1 MAVSSIDAVALR
13 AALEAGGEIALV
25 DVREERPFAE
35 GHVLTASQ
43 VALSWL
49 ELELPRRAPCRS
61 TRLVLC
67 DGGEGLAERAA
78 PVAERLGY
86 QDVVILEGGVSA
98 WAAAGYHVWT
108 GLNVPGKTFG
118 EVVDQT
124 CATPFLEAAE
134 VKARVD
140 AGDDLVILD
149 SRPWEEYTD
158 FNIPGG
164 IDCPGAELA
173 YRVRDLAP
181 DPSTTVI
188 VNCAGRTR
196 SIIGCQSLVNAGVP
210 NPVFALLNGTIGWE
224 QAGLTLEH
232 GADRNHGDVSG
243 DAVAWSAAAAGRL
256 AERSG
261 VETIGHDVLTD
272 WRRESGHK
280 TLYLLDVRS
289 PAEFEAG
296 HLPGSVSAPG
306 GQLVQGADDWI
317 AVRDGR
323 IVLID
328 DTGVRAK
335 MTASWLRQL
344 AHPHVA
350 VLENA
355 LQDVDLEAGPAPL
368 PVTPPVMPGVDATD
382 LVGRKDAFSILDLS
396 HSLRF
401 YREHAAGALWTVRSR
416 LAEALEEIPDNRPIV
431 VMDDRAGA
439 LAAFAVA
446 DLRQMGRDD
455 ASVLT
460 GGLAAWRAGG
470 GAVESG
476 QDGMLTAMDD
486 CYHLPVDLIDDPAQ
500 ADRDYIAWEVTLVE
514 QLERDGLLTLEPL
527 T

>member
-1 MAVSSIDAVALR
+1 MPVSSVGAATLR

-25 DVREERPFAE
+25 DVREERLFAD
-35 GHVLTASQ
+35 GHILTASQ
-43 VALSWL
+43 IALSCL
-49 ELELPRRAPCRS
+49 ELELSRRAPCRA

-78 PVAERLGY
+78 PVAEALGY
-86 QDVVILEGGVSA
+86 HDVVTLDGGMPA
-98 WAAAGYHVWT
+98 WADAGYHVWT
-108 GLNVPGKTFG
+108 GLNVPGKTLG

-140 AGDDLVILD
+140 AGDDLIILD
-149 SRPWEEYTD
+149 SRPWDEYTD

-164 IDCPGAELA
+164 VDCPGAELA

-224 QAGLTLEH
+224 QAGLSLEH
-232 GADRNHGDVSG
+232 GADRNHGDVSNK
-243 DAVAWSAAAAGRL
+243 AVAWSAAAAGRL

-261 VETIGHDVLTD
+261 VESIDHDVLNA
-272 WRRESGHK
+272 WLQESKQK
-280 TLYLLDVRS
+280 TLYCLDVRS
-289 PAEFEAG
+289 PSEFNAG

-328 DTGVRAK
+328 DTGVRAN
-335 MTASWLRQL
+335 MTASWLKQMG
-344 AHPHVA
+344 HPRVA
-350 VLENA
+350 VLQDA
-355 LQDVDLEAGPAPL
+355 LQGVDLETGPVPL
-368 PVTPPVMPGVDATD
+368 PVVPPTVPGVVVSDV
-382 LVGRKDAFSILDLS
+382 LGREGDVTILDLS
-396 HSLRF
+396 HSLTFFRG
-401 YREHAAGALWTVRSR
+401 HAAGALWTLRSR
-416 LAEALEEIPDNRPIV
+416 LEEALKKLPDNRPIV

-439 LAAFAVA
+439 LAAYAVA
-446 DLRQMGRDD
+446 DLQRKGRDD
-455 ASVLT
+455 ASVLAS
-460 GGLAAWRAGG
+460 GLDAWRAGG
-470 GAVESG
+470 GAVASG
-476 QDGMLTAMDD
+476 LEGMLTAMDD
-486 CYHLPVDLIDDPAQ
+486 CYHPPAELIDDPAQ

-514 QLERDGLLTLEPL
+514 QLERDGLLRFSPL

>member
-1 MAVSSIDAVALR
+1 MPISSLDAVALR
-13 AALEAGGEIALV
+13 AALETGGEIALV

-35 GHVLTASQ
+35 GHILTASQ
-43 VALSWL
+43 IALSWL

-67 DGGEGLAERAA
+67 DGGEGLAERAT
-78 PVAERLGY
+78 PVAEALGY
-86 QDVVILEGGVSA
+86 RDVVTLGGGMPA
-98 WAAAGYHVWT
+98 WAEAGYHVWT
-108 GLNVPGKTFG
+108 GLNVPGKTLG
-118 EVVDQT
+118 EVIDQS
-124 CATPFLEAAE
+124 CATPFLEAAD

-140 AGDDLVILD
+140 AGDDLIILD
-149 SRPWEEYTD
+149 SRPWDEYTD

-173 YRVRDLAP
+173 YRVKDLAP

-232 GADRNHGDVSG
+232 GADRNHGDVS
-243 DAVAWSAAAAGRL
+243 DAAIDWSAAAAGSL

-261 VETIGHDVLTD
+261 VETIDHDVLNT
-272 WRRESGHK
+272 WRQESGHK

-296 HLPGSVSAPG
+296 HLPGSVSAHG

-328 DTGVRAK
+328 DTGVRAN
-335 MTASWLRQL
+335 MTASWLKQM

-350 VLENA
+350 VLKNA
-355 LQDVDLEAGPAPL
+355 LRDVVLETGPSPL
-368 PVTPPVMPGVDATD
+368 PVTPPMVAAVAVSDV
-382 LVGRKDAFSILDLS
+382 LGREDEVTILDLS
-396 HSLRF
+396 HSLTF
-401 YREHAAGALWTVRSR
+401 YRGHATGALWTLRSR
-416 LAEALEEIPDNRPIV
+416 LAEALERIPEGRPIV
-431 VMDDRAGA
+431 AMDDRGGT
-439 LAAFAVA
+439 LAAYAVA
-446 DLRQMGRDD
+446 DLQRMGRGD

-460 GGLAAWRAGG
+460 GGLDAWRACGG
-470 GAVESG
+470 GVATGME
-476 QDGMLTAMDD
+476 GMLTGMDD
-486 CYHLPVDLIDDPAQ
+486 CYHLPVDLVDDPAQ

-514 QLERDGLLTLEPL
+514 QLERDGLLTFRPL

>member
-1 MAVSSIDAVALR
+1 MPVSSVDAAALR

-35 GHVLTASQ
+35 GHILTASQ
-43 VALSWL
+43 IALSCL
-49 ELELPRRAPCRS
+49 ELDLPQRAPCRA
-61 TRLVLC
+61 TRLILC
-67 DGGEGLAERAA
+67 DGGEGLAERAVA
-78 PVAERLGY
+78 VAETLGY
-86 QDVVILEGGVSA
+86 QDVVTLAGGVPA
-98 WAAAGYHVWT
+98 WAEAGHHVWT
-108 GLNVPGKTFG
+108 GLNVLGKTLG

-124 CATPFLEAAE
+124 CATPFLEAAD

-140 AGDDLVILD
+140 AGEDLVILD
-149 SRPWEEYTD
+149 SRPWDEYTD

-232 GADRNHGDVSG
+232 GADRNHGGVSDG
-243 DAVAWSAAAAGRL
+243 ALAWSAAAAARL

-261 VETIGHDVLTD
+261 VETIDHGMLNL
-272 WRRESGHK
+272 WRQESERR

-323 IVLID
+323 IALID
-328 DTGVRAK
+328 DTGVRAN
-335 MTASWLRQL
+335 MTASWLKQM

-355 LQDVDLEAGPAPL
+355 LQGANLETGPAPL
-368 PVTPPVMPGVDATD
+368 PVTPPTVPGVVVSDV
-382 LVGRKDAFSILDLS
+382 LGREGEVTILDLS
-396 HSLRF
+396 HSLTF
-401 YREHAAGALWTVRSR
+401 YRGHAAGALWTLRSR
-416 LAEALEEIPDNRPIV
+416 LAEVLVMIPEDRPIV
-431 VMDDRAGA
+431 AMDDRAGA
-439 LAAFAVA
+439 LAAYAVA
-446 DLRQMGRDD
+446 DLQGMGRDD
-455 ASVLT
+455 AVVLT

-470 GAVESG
+470 GTVATGLE
-476 QDGMLTAMDD
+476 GMLTAMDD
-486 CYHLPVDLIDDPAQ
+486 CYHLPAELVDDPAQ
-500 ADRDYIAWEVTLVE
+500 ADRDYIAWEVTLVD
-514 QLERDGLLTLEPL
+514 QLERDGLLTFSPL

>member
-1 MAVSSIDAVALR
+1 MAVSSLDAVALR

-25 DVREERPFAE
+25 DVREERPFAQ
-35 GHVLTASQ
+35 GHILTASQ
-43 VALSWL
+43 IALSWL
-49 ELELPRRAPCRS
+49 ELELPRRVPCRA

-78 PVAERLGY
+78 PVAEALGY
-86 QDVVILEGGVSA
+86 QDVVTVEGGMPA
-98 WAAAGYHVWT
+98 WAKAGYHVWT
-108 GLNVPGKTFG
+108 GLNVPGKTLG

-124 CATPFLEAAE
+124 CATPYLEAAE

-140 AGDDLVILD
+140 AGDDLIILD
-149 SRPWEEYTD
+149 SRPWDEYTD

-181 DPSTTVI
+181 DPTTTVI

-232 GADRNHGDVSG
+232 GADRNHGDVSD
-243 DAVAWSAAAAGRL
+243 DAVAWSAAAARRL
-256 AERSG
+256 AERCG
-261 VETIGHDVLTD
+261 VETIDHDMLNV
-272 WRRESGHK
+272 WRQESVRR

-306 GQLVQGADDWI
+306 GQLVQGADEWI

-328 DTGVRAK
+328 DTGVRAN
-335 MTASWLRQL
+335 MTASWLKQL

-355 LQDVDLEAGPAPL
+355 LHGSGLETGAAPL
-368 PVTPPVMPGVDATD
+368 PVTPPAAPGVTVSELAD
-382 LVGRKDAFSILDLS
+382 RESAFTILDLS
-396 HSLRF
+396 HSLAF
-401 YREHAAGALWTVRSR
+401 YRGHAAGALWTLRSR
-416 LAEALEEIPDNRPIV
+416 LGEALEDLPGDRPIL
-431 VMDDRAGA
+431 VMDDRAEA
-439 LAAFAVA
+439 LAAYAVA
-446 DLRQMGRDD
+446 DLQRMGRDD
-455 ASVLT
+455 AVVLT
-460 GGLAAWRAGG
+460 GGMAAWQAGG
-470 GAVESG
+470 GAVEKG
-476 QDGMLTAMDD
+476 TDGMLTAMDD

-500 ADRDYIAWEVTLVE
+500 ADSDYIAWEVTLVE
-514 QLERDGLLTLEPL
+514 QLQRDGLLTFRPI